1 MYWQLLVGVKKG
13 FCSPPRLEMG
23 TPFEIAEA
31 PFEIAEA
38 PFEIA
43 EAPFEIAE
51 AWIYVRRCAVD
62 RKPSAQEAHESYKT
76 ILLLGFGDEGAH
88 AIS

>member
-1 MYWQLLVGVKKG
+1 MFWQLLVGVKKG

-23 TPFEIAEA
+23 T
-31 PFEIAEA
+31 

-76 ILLLGFGDEGAH
+76 ILLLGFGDEGAY